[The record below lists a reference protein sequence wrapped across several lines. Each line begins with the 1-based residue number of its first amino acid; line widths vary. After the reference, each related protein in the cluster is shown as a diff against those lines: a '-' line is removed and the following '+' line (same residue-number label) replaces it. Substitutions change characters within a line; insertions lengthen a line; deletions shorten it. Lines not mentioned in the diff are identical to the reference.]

1 MITKRA
7 ARATPWAGLAGRAGP
22 VAQPLARHKQSTGLF
37 ESGARLLGAPEIASA
52 GHRLP
57 RAKVVCGTA
66 ENQILPCKGAWA
78 LGAARLWGAEER
90 RACGQ
95 REARS

>member
-1 MITKRA
+1 MTGVQTCALLIYSAQTGATSQTTKRA
-7 ARATPWAGLAGRAGP
+7 ARATPWAA
-22 VAQPLARHKQSTGLF
+22 
-37 ESGARLLGAPEIASA
+37 LLGAPEIAST

-57 RAKVVCGTA
+57 RAKVACSST
-66 ENQILPCKGAWA
+66 EYQKLPCKGAWA

>member
-7 ARATPWAGLAGRAGP
+7 ARADRESALLA
-22 VAQPLARHKQSTGLF
+22 
-37 ESGARLLGAPEIASA
+37 APEIASA

-57 RAKVVCGTA
+57 RANVIEVRETTEYQKR
-66 ENQILPCKGAWA
+66 ICKGVWA
-78 LGAARLWGAEER
+78 LGAARLWCAEKR